1 MSAGALVAVIIVAVI
16 VLLIIILGVYVGTT
30 YNSLIRRK
38 NSVEEAFATMDV
50 YLKKRWDLIPNIV
63 SAVKGYAKH
72 EAETLER
79 VISARNVRYS
89 DMSEDEKISANSEI
103 AKGLA
108 SINVLAEQYPDLKA
122 NQNFLDLNA
131 QLQQTEEDIANA
143 RKYYNA
149 VVRDYNNKIEMFP
162 SSIIASMFKFGKKQ
176 MFNIE
181 NASEKEA
188 VKVEF

>member
-1 MSAGALVAVIIVAVI
+1 MSAGALAAVIIVAVI

-149 VVRDYNNKIEMFP
+149 VVMDYNNKIEMFP

>member
-1 MSAGALVAVIIVAVI
+1 MSAGALAAVIIVAVI

-72 EAETLER
+72 EAETLEK